1 MYSRTLTAFGLM
13 TALSA
18 QASIGVPKYPK
29 FIEQWASVSVNY
41 PDPNASIQHTGAYFI
56 DALKGPHFTID
67 DNASWSVDDD
77 DQGRLEMVPKV
88 LGKHSFVEEVLVTS
102 GALACNF
109 SIMYDLR
116 RVRLH
121 AASIGEAYADCRSS
135 LHVDG
140 DHNAI
145 RFFMK

>member
-1 MYSRTLTAFGLM
+1 MYSKTLTAFGLM
-13 TALSA
+13 TALST
-18 QASIGVPKYPK
+18 QASIGEPNYPK
-29 FIEQWASVSVNY
+29 FFEPWASVSVTHQ
-41 PDPNASIQHTGAYFI
+41 DPKASIQHTGAYFI
-56 DALKGPHFTID
+56 DALRGPHFTINSNAGRSTD
-67 DNASWSVDDD
+67 DG

-88 LGKHSFVEEVLVTS
+88 LGKHSFVEEVLVVS
-102 GALACNF
+102 GGQACNF

-121 AASIGEAYADCRSS
+121 AGSIGKAHADCRSF